1 VGSLRSNYYHSIAY
15 RSQLSIDHE
24 GTPVFFYVRLSQRQQ
39 LQLEVGLDT
48 FYSWVIIIM
57 KFVTNEADWREKL
70 RYTPFG
76 GQADD
81 LLVRADL
88 PTPPALMP

>member
-1 VGSLRSNYYHSIAY
+1 
-15 RSQLSIDHE
+15 
-24 GTPVFFYVRLSQRQQ
+24 
-39 LQLEVGLDT
+39 LEVGLDT